1 MQSLH
6 KTTWR
11 GANEASVTGLLF
23 VVPTSLQV
31 SAQTTPSD
39 LVGLSLD
46 DLLSIEIVQFM
57 DDHSGNTL
65 EQFEDTGSKRQAG
78 YRDMHVLFDGYQ
90 NGRNGRNGTRRQSIQ
105 KLLESFPVVP
115 FRMRSLT
122 S

>member
-23 VVPTSLQV
+23 VVLTSLRV

-90 NGRNGRNGTRRQSIQ
+90 NGRNGTRRQSIQ